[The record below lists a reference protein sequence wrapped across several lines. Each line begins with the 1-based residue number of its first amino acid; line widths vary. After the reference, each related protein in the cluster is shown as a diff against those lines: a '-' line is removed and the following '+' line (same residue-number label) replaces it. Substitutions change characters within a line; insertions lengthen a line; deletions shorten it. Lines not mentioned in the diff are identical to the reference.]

1 MRKLI
6 AAAAVLALL
15 LAGCSG
21 GKTQT
26 VLTPEERTQL
36 YETAITSARDQET
49 NEALPLITGADDE
62 LADLIFTLLGVSDE
76 DMTAYALSVSPMN
89 VRAYAVAAILPAAGK
104 DETVLE
110 GLHGF
115 IDNQKQSFEQYLA
128 DQYDIAVNARLETL
142 EDGTL
147 LLCMC
152 ENQDAVFDAVRDAI
166 EAAK

>member
-6 AAAAVLALL
+6 SEAAILALL
-15 LAGCSG
+15 LTGCSSS
-21 GKTQT
+21 KAPTA
-26 VLTPEERTQL
+26 LTPEERTQL

-62 LADLIFTLLGVSDE
+62 LADMIFSLLGVSDE

-104 DETVLE
+104 DETVRE
-110 GLHGF
+110 GLRSF

-152 ENQDAVFDAVRDAI
+152 ENQDAVFDAVRDTI